1 MTDNERKIT
10 ERRVFIQTQANMNN
24 NSHRAFIRH
33 LGAPMEVKYMKLSNG
48 DIHTFSHKIL
58 ASHNYV
64 AESGEFDNHGWY
76 VDPMLNKRTIIA
88 IKQEILDQI
97 KEAK

>member
-1 MTDNERKIT
+1 
-10 ERRVFIQTQANMNN
+10 MNN

-48 DIHTFSHKIL
+48 DIRTYAYKIL

-64 AESGEFDNHGWY
+64 PDKGEFENHGWY
-76 VDPMLNKRTIIA
+76 VDTMLNERTIDA
-88 IKQEILDQI
+88 IEQQVLDQI
-97 KEAK
+97 SEAKKPIVFKEVTE